1 MAHPL
6 VVGTAGH
13 VDHGK
18 TSLVKALTGVDL
30 DSLPEERARGIT
42 IALGFTP
49 LALPGGRT
57 AGLVDVPGH
66 ERLVRTMAAGASGMD
81 AVMLCVAADDGA
93 MPQTREHLAI
103 LGLMGVRAGVL
114 VITKAD
120 LVDAETIELVEA
132 DLREVVAGTFLEGA
146 PCVVT
151 SAATGAGLEALRA
164 ALDATTTGTLP
175 RRKDLPFRMPVD
187 RAFLRRGF
195 GTVVTGTSWEGVLDD
210 GAEVEIAPTGV
221 RARVRGIQVHG
232 SGVPRAEAG
241 ARAAHNLAG
250 ATLGEAG
257 RGCWVTVP
265 RGAALGAPVDA
276 TLVDVAWTHLPDAPA
291 FPREVELFVLHG
303 TREVLAHVA
312 AWDEEGLLPGRAC
325 FAQLR
330 LAEPVPCRPGDRF
343 VARRPSPA
351 TTVGGGV
358 ILDPWAPRL
367 RKRDRAATLPLLAR
381 LRDGDAEAW
390 LDRGGASGLAERD
403 CTDRGVR
410 GGVRLGE
417 RRYAPGVVA
426 TLGEAL
432 RENLRAWHAAHP
444 LALGPNRRALRAGRV
459 AALPERDAAALLEH
473 EVAAGR
479 VCADAARAWLPGFVV
494 ALTPAQAA
502 WVAQARE
509 HVRAAG
515 LEGVGDLPAALPHP
529 EATELAYLMRDRGEL
544 VEVAGGGQPP
554 RFYVPEVLAQ
564 LRRDV
569 ESWFAARVASG
580 VPAELDPASF
590 KELSGQTRRTAI
602 PLLEWLDSV
611 GSTRRRG
618 DVRIAG
624 VAGA

>member
-1 MAHPL
+1 MSHPL

-49 LALPGGRT
+49 LALPGGRV

-114 VITKAD
+114 VLTKGD
-120 LVDAETIELVEA
+120 LVDEETLELVEA

-151 SAATGAGLEALRA
+151 SATSGAGLDALRA
-164 ALDATTTGTLP
+164 ALDAVTTGTRP
-175 RRKDLPFRMPVD
+175 RRTDLPFRMPVD

-195 GTVVTGTSWEGVLDD
+195 GTVVTGTAWEGALED

-232 SGVPRAEAG
+232 AAVSRAEAG
-241 ARAAHNLAG
+241 TRAALNLAG

-265 RGAALGAPVDA
+265 RGAPGTSVDA

-312 AWDEEGLLPGRAC
+312 AWDEDGLVPGRAG

-330 LAEPVPCRPGDRF
+330 LAEPLPCRPGDRF

-351 TTVGGGV
+351 ITVGGGV

-367 RKRDRAATLPLLAR
+367 RKRDRAATLPLLER
-381 LRDGDAEAW
+381 LRAGDAEAW
-390 LDRGGASGLAERD
+390 LDRSGAAGLAERD
-403 CTDRGVR
+403 CADRGVV

-417 RRYAPGVVA
+417 RRYAPAEVEG
-426 TLGEAL
+426 LGAVL
-432 RENLRAWHAAHP
+432 RGNLEAWHAAHP
-444 LALGPNRRALRAGRV
+444 LALGPNRRALRSGRV

-494 ALTPAQAA
+494 VLTPAQAA

-509 HVRAAG
+509 LVRVAG

-529 EATELAYLMRDRGEL
+529 DATELAYLMRDRGEL
-544 VEVAGGGQPP
+544 LEVAGGGQPP

-569 ESWFAARVASG
+569 EAWFAARVTAG
-580 VPAELDPASF
+580 APAELDPASF

-624 VAGA
+624 TGAPA